1 MTRTGKERPQEMVRT
16 KLATTIRSQVRSHA
30 TRGLLRSMPTFK
42 VVKDMP
48 EHLQNL
54 LDSLDAAELQPSE
67 GRRR

>member
-1 MTRTGKERPQEMVRT
+1 M

-42 VVKDMP
+42 VVKDLP

-54 LDSLDAAELQPSE
+54 LDNLDAAELQPSE